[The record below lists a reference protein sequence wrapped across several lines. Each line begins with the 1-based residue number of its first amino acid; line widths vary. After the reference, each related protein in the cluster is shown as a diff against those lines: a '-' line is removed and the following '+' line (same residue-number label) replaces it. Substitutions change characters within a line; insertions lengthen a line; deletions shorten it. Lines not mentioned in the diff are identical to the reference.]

1 MQAALIWSRM
11 ILVLMLACSGGSGKD
26 DSSNAPPINQDD
38 SAEKVCEGSYPKVT
52 ELTIEDAGS
61 LTVDAGTFNSF
72 AVSAQ
77 AEDDDGDL
85 HVISM
90 DLWWDE
96 VVDGDVSTS
105 EPAGI
110 SSAAYRDPDWEDCE
124 VFVTVFGLQIP
135 VDGVRFLGNTTYEFA
150 AVVHD
155 TNGMLSSPAV
165 ASGTTPEEL

>member
-1 MQAALIWSRM
+1 MF
-11 ILVLMLACSGGSGKD
+11 LVLMLACTGGGKE

-38 SAEKVCEGSYPKVT
+38 SVEKVCEGGYPTVT
-52 ELTIEDAGS
+52 ELTVTDAGE
-61 LTVDAGTFNSF
+61 LTVDAGTFSSF
-72 AVSAQ
+72 AVSAT

-96 VVDGDVSTS
+96 VVDGEVSTS
-105 EPAGI
+105 GAAGI
-110 SSAAYRDPDWEDCE
+110 SSGAYRDPDWEDCE
-124 VFVTVFGLQIP
+124 VFVTTFGLQIP
-135 VDGVRFLGNTTYEFA
+135 VDGVRFLGNTAYEFA

-155 TNGMLSSPAV
+155 ANGMLSSPKV

>member
-1 MQAALIWSRM
+1 MQAASFWSRM
-11 ILVLMLACSGGSGKD
+11 ILVLMLACSGGAGKD
-26 DSSNAPPINQDD
+26 ESTTGPPINQDD
-38 SAEKVCEGSYPKVT
+38 TAEKVCEGSYPKVT
-52 ELTIEDAGS
+52 ELTIEDAGE

-72 AVSAQ
+72 AVNAQ

-105 EPAGI
+105 GAAGI
-110 SSAAYRDPDWEDCE
+110 SSSAYRDPDWEDCE
-124 VFVTVFGLQIP
+124 VFVTGFGLQIP
-135 VDGVRFLGNTTYEFA
+135 VDGVRFLGKTAYEFA

-155 TNGMLSSPAV
+155 ANGMLSSPV
-165 ASGTTPEEL
+165 IASGTTPEEL

>member
-1 MQAALIWSRM
+1 M

-77 AEDDDGDL
+77 AEDDGYL
-85 HVISM
+85 VM
-90 DLWWDE
+90 PVWN
-96 VVDGDVSTS
+96 
-105 EPAGI
+105 
-110 SSAAYRDPDWEDCE
+110 
-124 VFVTVFGLQIP
+124 P
-135 VDGVRFLGNTTYEFA
+135 VDARSEIQIFDCRGARLAEGPVARILVPRRIPHGFHATY
-150 AVVHD
+150 VSQK
-155 TNGMLSSPAV
+155 TLQRWQ
-165 ASGTTPEEL
+165 